1 MDWTESLRT
10 VARRFSSNAKAT
22 VDEVVGEFCDKGVGG
37 AFRETLVDA
46 GDALKE
52 FGETASGTISK
63 GLSATTA
70 WITGDPHEE
79 VGKENPA
86 VRSPLQPE
94 LPPRLEDLRK
104 GDKVFRKG
112 QPATIVKVDYEVD
125 PPALVVRML
134 EDGREVGT
142 TGAHVTL
149 SLEASMRCLQRG
161 IRVCMLGLQTRPE
174 LNLAR
179 GTIVSFRADLNRWNV
194 KMVSNGDLFC
204 VRSHNMSVLLTG
216 AEEEEV
222 GLPAAYDAQEDVKA
236 AGEATSTG
244 SAEMTVPCTQQE
256 VDTAVDGRT
265 QEVGLPAAQ
274 NAQEDVKAAGDA
286 TSKGSAEIAV
296 ASARQDVDKAV
307 DGRMEEVGL
316 SAAQNAQEDAEA
328 ASEATSKCSAEI
340 AVSSARQDVDKA
352 VDGRMEKESP
362 TGAVASAA
370 VVSTA
375 TSGSAPAESPTGAV
389 ASAAV
394 VSTATS
400 GSAPADATDLL
411 DEAKPN

>member
-307 DGRMEEVGL
+307 DGRMEE
-316 SAAQNAQEDAEA
+316 
-328 ASEATSKCSAEI
+328 
-340 AVSSARQDVDKA
+340 
-352 VDGRMEKESP
+352 ESP

>member
-216 AEEEEV
+216 AEEEEALEQVPRVTQNELLRDTRVGTKIGYNDIEEV

-307 DGRMEEVGL
+307 DGRMEE
-316 SAAQNAQEDAEA
+316 
-328 ASEATSKCSAEI
+328 
-340 AVSSARQDVDKA
+340 
-352 VDGRMEKESP
+352 ESP